1 MQEQKICPYP
11 GLRPFNEEESIFFR
25 GREEHIEK
33 IIGQLEEKKFV
44 MLTGASGDGKSSL
57 IYAGVIPSARAGFFK
72 AKFNNWL
79 IADFRPERTPLKNL
93 AESLATKLNLEKA
106 TVESEL
112 SFGFSSLVNL
122 YKKSAFHLDYNAPN
136 YTNAEEV
143 EKKKLKRKAAN
154 LFILVDQFEE
164 FFTNPE
170 NYKNGQA
177 SNESQLIVNLLLETA
192 KIALAED
199 LPIYIVCTMRSDYI
213 GQCAAFR
220 GLPEYIGYSQ
230 FFVPR
235 LKRKE
240 IHQVISEPAM
250 LSGNSISSRLVETL
264 INEIGDG
271 FDQLPV
277 LQHALNRIW
286 NKTNKGEYPMDLLQL
301 AMVGGLPSNQLPES
315 DKAIFE
321 GWFSNVAE
329 NKKLFFKTAT
339 LNAVLNAHA
348 HELYESAHE
357 LYNTQNIDKLEKEKA
372 QLIIKT
378 AFQCLTKIDDS
389 RAVRNRMSLQE
400 ITNIINDSTIPVEKV
415 DNVLRIFRL
424 QGNTFIKPFVTA
436 DNEKE
441 RLAAET
447 VLDITHESLIR
458 NWELLEQWAK
468 EEHDN
473 RLTFEDFYKQLQRWI
488 ANEKANGFLLP
499 IGPLTFFENWFNTC
513 KPNKYWL
520 ARYDSSN
527 LSKADK
533 LKKAEETLNAA
544 KEFIGSSARNLFF
557 SRTVLKYGASKII
570 AVVGI
575 ILLVIACTYY
585 YFDFQK
591 KQNSNVIA
599 NITSKGIELLN
610 SPDVSVEN
618 KADFLINSERL
629 NQKDL
634 KRNHFDFESILNDL
648 KNDSIAF
655 DIALEMLHQCQTI
668 QRNDSLPYDKQ
679 GLLSRRVYNYLYE
692 VFQQIVNA
700 QLVAIE
706 HEKIK
711 ELKLNQINQ
720 FLLMIAKMKNYYV
733 ATPHY
738 SQINDIAI
746 KSITLTKKLLQNSL
760 QRLVEKVDVAIDI
773 SLLNNCIVTLV
784 AIDEKPQFE
793 NLIKY
798 YQNIGDATSL
808 LNLKYAALESYNLD
822 GREFGNGFSEI
833 LSILYITQLDKNPKV
848 LNHILNQIGTNYRR
862 FGKYT
867 SENILYAALEHCTNN
882 KYLSVILDSIEIG
895 WNKRCIYFGD
905 DSYKIEKCIASIN
918 LISNNYLFDDRYPRI
933 KKYNPC
939 MHFISP
945 VNQEILHIRQLRA
958 ILKSKNRILSIENAL
973 SLSYLNYN
981 DSLKLLVAN
990 YFKELGNYYY
1000 EIRKNNLMANRCYF
1014 KSLNCIQSIPNQV
1027 LYSQTITK
1035 DIFSIEPQEN
1045 YIFIYYP
1052 KLFGQSFYQMQT
1064 KAYTATV
1071 PADFNAEKVSR
1082 VAASKGFSNF
1092 LKTQQTIYN
1101 SIEFEKT
1108 ILFYLTNSRDLN
1120 WRAYWELIYTFEKSN
1135 LFNITRTNVNFT
1147 VYSDTT
1153 KNVYHYVAL
1162 PLMKIMLHLDRG
1174 DTTAANS
1181 ILYASFDDIKQD
1193 LSKDV
1198 FLTRLIKEASILY
1211 AKKSCLHESLKL
1223 IRLIKNYELR
1233 RNLLLNICYTLQN
1246 EGPIENTFVYINELF
1261 KVLNTETDAG
1271 SDFFRILGKIGG
1283 KNINEIAQSQLR
1295 KTPEHLKPQALQ
1307 NLIKGIA
1314 ERGNYY
1320 EALQYLPDYISESKE
1335 LSLYNEILKAEII
1348 KRENKNAK
1356 NATSGNWNDAA
1367 FFKLDLSAE
1376 GTNLG
1381 NVSLD

>member
-25 GREEHIEK
+25 GREEHIKK

-57 IYAGVIPSARAGFFK
+57 IYAGVIPNARAGFFK

-240 IHQVISEPAM
+240 IHQVINEPAL
-250 LSGNSISSRLVETL
+250 LSGNSISNRLVETL

-301 AMVGGLPSNQLPES
+301 AMVGGLPSNQLPDS

-321 GWFSNVAE
+321 GWLSNVAE

-357 LYNTQNIDKLEKEKA
+357 LYNTQNTDILEKEKA

-378 AFQCLTKIDDS
+378 SFQCLTKIDDS

-400 ITNIINDSTIPVEKV
+400 ITNIINDSTIPVAKV
-415 DNVLRIFRL
+415 DDVLRIFRL
-424 QGNTFIKPFVTA
+424 QGNTFIKPFATI

-458 NWELLEQWAK
+458 NWDLLEKWAK

-473 RLTFEDFYKQLQRWI
+473 RLTFDDFYKQLQRWI

-544 KEFIGSSARNLFF
+544 KEFIGSSARILFF
-557 SRTVLKYGASKII
+557 SRTVLKYGASKLI
-570 AVVGI
+570 AVVGV

-618 KADFLINSERL
+618 KADFLINYERL
-629 NQKDL
+629 KETGAIRSTSN
-634 KRNHFDFESILNDL
+634 FENLLNNIE
-648 KNDSIAF
+648 NDAMAF
-655 DIALEMLHQCQTI
+655 DIGYAMLNQCKTI
-668 QRNDSLPYDKQ
+668 QSKDSVAYDIKEFLSLKIFTYLFHHFENDANTQLLALSKNMNKVVKLERISKFLGLCALMKNSCLDRDSAVVTTYCNKSIGLVKNLLLSSLKELQNQDVTINTGDFNYCISLMLSIDDIPKYDELINFLSPVIFFNLVEGNDSDSVIFKKTFYNWNKNYSLSCIDLPGEGQLEICSMLFSTLLDKDTTIMKRIMIRNFEFEEKSNYKPLNIYFS
-679 GLLSRRVYNYLYE
+679 LLRHSKVPLKKFDFILNEIVKDGTFNKIGVIARLAQSFFETLPITHQHKTPNQNLICYFFTEKRKEEVWNYLFELLESQKVQNDEFKLELAYFYKLRGIYSSDVKHNMAEAKMFFDTAIKIYKTISEEFLIKKHKFPSLDEEISNSTFVLYPKAMTNFYYYLSCSE
-692 VFQQIVNA
+692 VIGGATNSHFSFSKSESFWNYIQRYN
-700 QLVAIE
+700 
-706 HEKIK
+706 
-711 ELKLNQINQ
+711 KLNLYESEIT
-720 FLLMIAKMKNYYV
+720 AKALFHFIEYEEQPKNYY
-733 ATPHY
+733 PIM
-738 SQINDIAI
+738 INI
-746 KSITLTKKLLQNSL
+746 
-760 QRLVEKVDVAIDI
+760 
-773 SLLNNCIVTLV
+773 C
-784 AIDEKPQFE
+784 
-793 NLIKY
+793 
-798 YQNIGDATSL
+798 
-808 LNLKYAALESYNLD
+808 
-822 GREFGNGFSEI
+822 
-833 LSILYITQLDKNPKV
+833 
-848 LNHILNQIGTNYRR
+848 
-862 FGKYT
+862 
-867 SENILYAALEHCTNN
+867 
-882 KYLSVILDSIEIG
+882 
-895 WNKRCIYFGD
+895 
-905 DSYKIEKCIASIN
+905 
-918 LISNNYLFDDRYPRI
+918 
-933 KKYNPC
+933 KKYINKLTYL
-939 MHFISP
+939 
-945 VNQEILHIRQLRA
+945 E
-958 ILKSKNRILSIENAL
+958 KN
-973 SLSYLNYN
+973 
-981 DSLKLLVAN
+981 K
-990 YFKELGNYYY
+990 
-1000 EIRKNNLMANRCYF
+1000 
-1014 KSLNCIQSIPNQV
+1014 
-1027 LYSQTITK
+1027 
-1035 DIFSIEPQEN
+1035 
-1045 YIFIYYP
+1045 
-1052 KLFGQSFYQMQT
+1052 
-1064 KAYTATV
+1064 
-1071 PADFNAEKVSR
+1071 
-1082 VAASKGFSNF
+1082 
-1092 LKTQQTIYN
+1092 
-1101 SIEFEKT
+1101 
-1108 ILFYLTNSRDLN
+1108 
-1120 WRAYWELIYTFEKSN
+1120 
-1135 LFNITRTNVNFT
+1135 FNIRGLVLFKIDTCLKNG
-1147 VYSDTT
+1147 DTT
-1153 KNVYHYVAL
+1153 KAKEHF
-1162 PLMKIMLHLDRG
+1162 H
-1174 DTTAANS
+1174 
-1181 ILYASFDDIKQD
+1181 SFY
-1193 LSKDV
+1193 SG
-1198 FLTRLIKEASILY
+1198 LTREFEAKGANFIWLKQATMQMS
-1211 AKKSCLHESLKL
+1211 LHGFANET
-1223 IRLIKNYELR
+1223 
-1233 RNLLLNICYTLQN
+1233 LLLLELINDNAKRTNILLEICNELQTK
-1246 EGPIENTFVYINELF
+1246 GPIENTFIYLDKLLDGLNHETKIGMGLF
-1261 KVLNTETDAG
+1261 RV
-1271 SDFFRILGKIGG
+1271 LGKIGG
-1283 KNINEIAQSQLR
+1283 KEINQIAQSQLR
-1295 KTPEHLKPQALQ
+1295 KTPESLKPQALQ

-1320 EALQYLPDYISESKE
+1320 EALQYLPDYISSSKE
-1335 LSLYNEILKAEII
+1335 LSLYNEILKAEIV
-1348 KRENKNAK
+1348 KRENKNAT
-1356 NATSGNWNDAA
+1356 NATYGNWNDAA
-1367 FFKLDLSAE
+1367 FFKLDLNSE
-1376 GTNLG
+1376 GTNLE